1 MQAQPSEARQELI
14 SEPLSEPLEASAPS
28 STSTINSGEDVVF
41 VEAYTFETKGSV
53 SSVDDST
60 LSQEDVEVLL
70 SLRRSDKKKKQKEK
84 IGLASTCLDSE

>member
-1 MQAQPSEARQELI
+1 
-14 SEPLSEPLEASAPS
+14 
-28 STSTINSGEDVVF
+28 VF

-70 SLRRSDKKKKQKEK
+70 SLRRSDKKKSKKKDRPCVNLLGFGVSRAMFITTKQ
-84 IGLASTCLDSE
+84 INYSLVPSDH